1 MKEARLQ
8 NPVLMNKNRIP
19 RRVSVEDEMAR
30 HIEVHFLYH
39 ITGYV
44 DAAAIGGKLKPLP
57 GEVSPTTRWLR

>member
-8 NPVLMNKNRIP
+8 NPVLMNKNRIQ

-30 HIEVHFLYH
+30 HIEVHILYH

-44 DAAAIGGKLKPLP
+44 DAAEIGGKLVFLP
-57 GEVSPTTRWLR
+57 GEVSLATS